1 LGGEQAAGDLIDRP
15 GVRLTQPGTIQDD
28 PADRH
33 FFFRPNP
40 ALKLIDQEY
49 RTWADEFF
57 LDRGLNGHEE
67 NTLALAHHPLHRF
80 SADRR

>member
-40 ALKLIDQEY
+40 ALKLIAQEY
-49 RTWADEFF
+49 RAGPMSSF
-57 LDRGLNGHEE
+57 LIGV
-67 NTLALAHHPLHRF
+67 
-80 SADRR
+80 